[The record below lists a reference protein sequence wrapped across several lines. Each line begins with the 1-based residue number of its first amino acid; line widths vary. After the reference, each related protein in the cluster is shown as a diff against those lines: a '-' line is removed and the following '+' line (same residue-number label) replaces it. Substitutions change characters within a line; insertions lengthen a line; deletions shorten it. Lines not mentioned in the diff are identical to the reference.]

1 MKPRIAK
8 VYKQRGEST
17 YHAVMLSQTGQVIHR
32 KFATKQAAI
41 KFLNGQVDTLTIT
54 LEEF

>member
-1 MKPRIAK
+1 MRPRIAK
-8 VYKQRGEST
+8 VYKQRGESK

-32 KFATKQAAI
+32 KFATKQAAL

-54 LEEF
+54 LEEI